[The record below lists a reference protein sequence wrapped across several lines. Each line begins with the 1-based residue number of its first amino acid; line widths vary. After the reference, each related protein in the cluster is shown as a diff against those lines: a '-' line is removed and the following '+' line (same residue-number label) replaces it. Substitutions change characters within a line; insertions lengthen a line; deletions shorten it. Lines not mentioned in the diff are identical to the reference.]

1 MEMKD
6 ITMWLKKNKTI
17 VIAGM
22 VGFIVA
28 VILIG
33 IASAEPFLVC
43 DPQAG
48 VTKYRLEFTGSVDP
62 AVEVAAETDGS
73 LKYDL
78 VNWGNGLIQANAYAG
93 KEVVLDGQP
102 QGVWRWS
109 EPTPFALDAGRPSP
123 PAALDVVP

>member
-1 MEMKD
+1 MDRISAWVKQ
-6 ITMWLKKNKTI
+6 NKTLI
-17 VIAGM
+17 IAGM

-43 DPQAG
+43 DPQTG
-48 VTKYRLEFTGSVDP
+48 VTKYRLEFAGSVDP
-62 AVEVAAETDGS
+62 AVEVNAEQDGS

-78 VNWGNGLIQANAYAG
+78 VNWGQGLIQVQAYAG
-93 KEVVLDGQP
+93 KEAVLDGQP

-109 EPTPFALDAGRPSP
+109 EPTPFELDAGRPSP
-123 PAALDVVP
+123 PASLDVVP